1 MITVC
6 CIILFYFITKVYE
19 RFHERNQRHKR
30 NVAIT
35 AGVSASVM
43 VSPILAAVAVGIGV
57 PILLAY
63 VYGVVP
69 VSLCRSG
76 SCTDAS
82 MVGETYERDTRLAVE
97 SLFSKTIEN
106 NKQENCKTKGVA
118 EAPALLAKK
127 PFRGPISTADTAS
140 TSNII
145 AMMDTT
151 QPISSTSVQVHDNK
165 RDHPLPA
172 EDEFFIQRSASD
184 SRALSSGDNRNHQV
198 NTGNNRSPAPST
210 SKRSRSCSGKDSV
223 STDQREVTLS
233 PAVPEMP
240 RVDSATGLSER
251 NYSFSSVASSIITVQ
266 PNVPLSGDT

>member
-1 MITVC
+1 M
-6 CIILFYFITKVYE
+6 YE

-97 SLFSKTIEN
+97 ALFSKTIEK
-106 NKQENCKTKGVA
+106 KQENCNAKGVT
-118 EAPALLAKK
+118 EATALAANK

-151 QPISSTSVQVHDNK
+151 QPRSSTSVQVHDNK
-165 RDHPLPA
+165 RNHPLLN

-184 SRALSSGDNRNHQV
+184 SRALSSGDYKNQV
-198 NTGNNRSPAPST
+198 NTSNNRSPVPSS

-223 STDQREVTLS
+223 STDQREATLS
-233 PAVPEMP
+233 PAVSEMP